1 MGDRTRSLAR
11 IKWHATTKMTAQEH
25 IGIPMNKPKQD
36 VAVFIDFENIYVS
49 VREKFDATPN
59 FEALME
65 RCEDYGR
72 VVVARAYAD
81 WYRYPRITSALF
93 ANNIEPMYV
102 PTYYYDKDEGRM
114 GRPIKNSVDMHM
126 CIDAMRTLYTR
137 TNIGSYIFITGDR
150 DFIALVNCVRQEG
163 KDVIIVGIGGAASS
177 HLAQSADEFLFYE
190 QIVDIRPMGGR
201 RNERHEKT
209 FERVERP
216 ERVERNERSERPERA
231 ERSERPERTER
242 SERNGRDDR
251 RRERERPEKNAEPT
265 FERLDSRSEK
275 TAEPRV
281 EKPAEKAPEIVVRP
295 APSTAPVVAATPS
308 NPDAAIYDKLVEAL
322 HLARKRG
329 YVTSFGSLKVLMKEL
344 LPNFKESRYRDAQGK
359 PFTKFTDFVR
369 EAERLGKIQIFT
381 SGTVNEVF
389 LPDEDPYKLSQFAED
404 LPSVEAERELEQEL
418 ELQAESIAPITIET
432 IGIADEPMELAD
444 GEEVAPSSERGDRNG
459 RRRRRRGSSRTEQ
472 PAVDVLPEELSET
485 ILVPAPTEGFSFG
498 EREWQLFYQVMGVY
512 SEPVPFADIFNDLR
526 EMRNTAELDLTNNA
540 LKELIKQA
548 INEGKVQRSNRGAKA
563 HYRLVLN
570 PEQFDGSIP
579 AFEPSD
585 LAAFDDGPSLPDLVD
600 EEPRLLPAMIGGQTI
615 AIDDDYTAPIDE
627 VALPESFEEQPLPE
641 GDADYSFAEPIE
653 YEAPI
658 ATPTAAIKPRKPS
671 RRRKS
676 IVPLSVAEAIA
687 ASVAN
692 DPAPEPVVEVEA
704 VAEPVA
710 EIISE
715 PIAEPVVE
723 AEAVAEKPKKR
734 GGRRKAAEPVEV
746 VEEKPKKTTRRK
758 KAEPVAEAPAP
769 VEPAKKPGRRK
780 KAASTPGEEA

>member
-1 MGDRTRSLAR
+1 
-11 IKWHATTKMTAQEH
+11 
-25 IGIPMNKPKQD
+25 MNKPKQD

-137 TNIGSYIFITGDR
+137 TNIGAYIFITGDR

-201 RNERHEKT
+201 RNERHDRSEKT

-216 ERVERNERSERPERA
+216 ERVERNDRAERPERSSERNERNDRSSERGERNGRDERRRDRSERPE
-231 ERSERPERTER
+231 
-242 SERNGRDDR
+242 
-251 RRERERPEKNAEPT
+251 KHAEPH
-265 FERLDSRSEK
+265 FERLDSRAEK
-275 TAEPRV
+275 SEPRTEKPV
-281 EKPAEKAPEIVVRP
+281 EKPAEIVVRP
-295 APSTAPVVAATPS
+295 APSITPVVATTPS

-344 LPNFKESRYRDAQGK
+344 MPNFKESRYRDVQGK

-418 ELQAESIAPITIET
+418 ELQAEAIAPITIET
-432 IGIADEPMELAD
+432 IGIADEPMELSE
-444 GEEVAPSSERGDRNG
+444 GEDAAASSDRGDRNG
-459 RRRRRRGSSRTEQ
+459 RRRRRRGSSRSEQ
-472 PAVDVLPEELSET
+472 PTADIVPDELSET
-485 ILVPAPTEGFSFG
+485 VLVPALPEGFSFG

-526 EMRNTAELDLTNNA
+526 EMRNTAELELTNNA

-570 PEQFDGSIP
+570 PEQHDAAGSN
-579 AFEPSD
+579 FEPSEHT
-585 LAAFDDGPSLPDLVD
+585 AFDDGPNLPDLVD
-600 EEPRLLPAMIGGQTI
+600 EEPRLLPAMIGGQAI

-627 VALPESFEEQPLPE
+627 VALPESFEEQPLPDN
-641 GDADYSFAEPIE
+641 DADYSFAEPID
-653 YEAPI
+653 YEAPVGA
-658 ATPTAAIKPRKPS
+658 ATNPAIKPRKPS

-687 ASVAN
+687 ANNQAEPVA
-692 DPAPEPVVEVEA
+692 EPVVEAVTEPVGEVISEPVAEIVAEPVVEA

-710 EIISE
+710 E
-715 PIAEPVVE
+715 
-723 AEAVAEKPKKR
+723 KPKKR
-734 GGRRKAAEPVEV
+734 GGKRKAAEPAEV

-769 VEPAKKPGRRK
+769 AEPAKPRRRK
-780 KAASTPGEEA
+780 KVTPSESGEQA